1 MVSPSQDVVDKKVLV
16 RHAFVDLPGNAARES
31 KCLPGRL
38 LDSNARSCRLP
49 QGAYSIRSEKA
60 QKTRLQN

>member
-1 MVSPSQDVVDKKVLV
+1 MWLIEKVLV

-31 KCLPGRL
+31 KYLPGRL
-38 LDSNARSCRLP
+38 LDSDTRSCRLL
-49 QGAYSIRSEKA
+49 QSAYSIGLEKA